1 MSRSAVRRLPRSPD
15 EVLSV
20 WMRAM
25 TDSIRAINAEQDLS
39 KVLAMI
45 ARQACELLD
54 LQKCAVY
61 VLDPERGTFCLEGSY
76 GLTPAYV
83 AAANSAPMRLDEG
96 TARSGPPTARAALTG
111 LPVFVED
118 AFVEPGLDR
127 WHPSMNSEGLHGIV
141 AAPLQAADGPP
152 IGTITG
158 YTTTRRR
165 FDVDSI
171 GLLTLLSEHAAAAI
185 VAARRRDRE
194 RDAVARL
201 SRVNDELVEHQ
212 RTVSR
217 LRDLQHDLTRLLLQ
231 DVGLQGIAEF
241 LARKLNATITID
253 TDDGT
258 ELATAPAGSGSR
270 HDIAAV
276 PVDDSVQTQIARII
290 GSGRAGNLVWHGASA
305 ICLVPVST
313 GGPSRPRLWAA
324 RSFPERFDDDERW
337 AMEGC
342 ALLIALERSRVER
355 RAEAEARLTQDLLS
369 DLLSP
374 AAMVRAESVMARAAA
389 LRHAPHEP
397 HTLAVFLVP
406 GTGKSPSDTARR
418 EARAELT
425 RSLLDV
431 ARDVQPRPVIGSV
444 GDYVVALIP
453 STAAD
458 SPDESASQ
466 LLIRM
471 VEQVR
476 DRTSGSA
483 RCVVGATL
491 PSLGNV
497 ERGLT
502 VVLRA
507 ASLVTP
513 TSREV
518 TRMADFGVHG
528 LLLES
533 GAGEALREFADATLA
548 PIDQLDEHGSGEILA
563 TLRTWFASKLSN
575 REAGNKLFVHP
586 NTVGYRI
593 KRAATATGLD
603 LTNPA
608 DLMTLQLALMVRGIG
623 GR

>member
-1 MSRSAVRRLPRSPD
+1 MSRSAVGRPPGSPD

-45 ARQACELLD
+45 ARQACELVD

-61 VLDPERGTFCLEGSY
+61 VLDPELGTFRLEGSY

-83 AAANSAPMRLDEG
+83 DWANAEPMRLDEG
-96 TARSGPPTARAALTG
+96 TASSGPPTARAALTG

-127 WHPSMNSEGLHGIV
+127 WHRSMSAEGLRGV
-141 AAPLQAADGPP
+141 AATPLQTADGPP

-158 YTTTRRR
+158 YTTARRR
-165 FDVDSI
+165 FDMDSI
-171 GLLTLLSEHAAAAI
+171 RLLTLLSEHAAAAI

-194 RDAVARL
+194 RDAVTRL
-201 SRVNDELVEHQ
+201 SRANDELVEHQ

-241 LARKLNATITID
+241 LARQLNATITID
-253 TDDGT
+253 TEDGT

-270 HDIAAV
+270 RDIAAV
-276 PVDDSVQTQIARII
+276 LTDDSVQTQIARII
-290 GSGRAGNLVWHGASA
+290 ESGRAGNLVWHGASA

-324 RSFPERFDDDERW
+324 RNSPERFDDDERW

-355 RAEAEARLTQDLLS
+355 RAEAEARLTKDLLS

-374 AAMVRAESVMARAAA
+374 AAMVHAESVMARAAA

-406 GTGKSPSDTARR
+406 ANGKPP
-418 EARAELT
+418 AELT
-425 RSLLDV
+425 RALLDV

-453 STAAD
+453 STTANG
-458 SPDESASQ
+458 PDETASQ
-466 LLIRM
+466 LLARM
-471 VEQVR
+471 VERVR
-476 DRTSGSA
+476 DRTNGSA
-483 RCVVGATL
+483 RCVVGATV
-491 PSLGNV
+491 PSLTKV

-507 ASLVTP
+507 GSLVTP
-513 TSREV
+513 ASREV
-518 TRMADFGVHG
+518 TRMADYGVHG

-548 PIDQLDEHGSGEILA
+548 PVDALDEHGSGEILT
-563 TLRTWFASKLSN
+563 TLRTWFASNMSN
-575 REAGNKLFVHP
+575 REAGTKLFVHA

-593 KRAATATGLD
+593 KRAAGATGLD

-608 DLMTLQLALMVRGIG
+608 DLMTLQLALMVRGIS

>member
-1 MSRSAVRRLPRSPD
+1 MSRSAVRRLPGSPD

-25 TDSIRAINAEQDLS
+25 TDSIRAINAEQDLN
-39 KVLAMI
+39 KVLAML
-45 ARQACELLD
+45 ARHACELLD

-61 VLDPERGTFCLEGSY
+61 VLDPERGTFRLQGSH

-83 AAANSAPMRLDEG
+83 DWANAHPMRLDEG

-127 WHPSMNSEGLHGIV
+127 WHQSMRSEGLRGIV
-141 AAPLQAADGPP
+141 AAPLQTADGPP
-152 IGTITG
+152 SATITG
-158 YTTTRRR
+158 YTTARRR
-165 FDVDSI
+165 FDMASI
-171 GLLTLLSEHAAAAI
+171 RLLTLLSEHAAAAI
-185 VAARRRDRE
+185 AAARRRDRE
-194 RDAVARL
+194 RDAVTRL
-201 SRVNDELVEHQ
+201 SRANEELVAHQ

-241 LARKLNATITID
+241 LAGKLNATITID
-253 TDDGT
+253 TDDGAQ
-258 ELATAPAGSGSR
+258 LAAAPVGSGSR

-276 PVDDSVQTQIARII
+276 LADDTLQTQIARII
-290 GSGRAGNLVWHGASA
+290 ESGRAGNLVWRGASA

-324 RSFPERFDDDERW
+324 RNSPECFDDDERW

-355 RAEAEARLTQDLLS
+355 RAEAEARLTKDLLA

-374 AAMVRAESVMARAAA
+374 AAMVHAESVMARATA

-406 GTGKSPSDTARR
+406 ASETCSADTARR
-418 EARAELT
+418 EAPAELT
-425 RSLLDV
+425 RSLIDV

-453 STAAD
+453 STTA
-458 SPDESASQ
+458 SGPDDPASQ
-466 LLIRM
+466 LLARM
-471 VEQVR
+471 VERVR

-483 RCVVGATL
+483 RCVVGATV
-491 PSLGNV
+491 PSLTKV

-513 TSREV
+513 ASREV

-548 PIDQLDEHGSGEILA
+548 PIDQLDEHGSGNILT
-563 TLRTWFASKLSN
+563 TLRTWFASNMSN
-575 REAGNKLFVHP
+575 RETGRKLFVHG
-586 NTVGYRI
+586 NTVGYRV
-593 KRAATATGLD
+593 KRVATATGLD

-608 DLMTLQLALMVRGIG
+608 DLMTMQLALMVRGIS